1 MSAREDVFHV
11 VFICTGNRFRS
22 ILAEHRLRQATS
34 SLPVHVSSLGTLDDP
49 GLPAL
54 ADAVE
59 LGAAAGF
66 DLAGHRSRTLLG
78 EDLRAVDLVVGFERN
93 HVASAV
99 VESGAP
105 REKTFGAYELAELL
119 ARIEPPGDLPVVERA
134 REAVSR
140 AHAARTA
147 AERPFRELDD
157 PVGRGR
163 SFAAETARLVGDQT
177 ARIAFGLFGARPPA
191 S

>member
-1 MSAREDVFHV
+1 MSTAAEAFHV

-22 ILAEHRLRQATS
+22 VLAEHRLRQATS
-34 SLPVHVSSLGTLDDP
+34 GLPVHVSSLGTLDAS
-49 GLPAL
+49 GIPAL

-59 LGAAAGF
+59 LGSAAGF
-66 DLAGHRSRTLLG
+66 DLAPHRSRTLLG
-78 EDLRAVDLVVGFERN
+78 EDLSSADLVVGFERH

-99 VESGAP
+99 VEAGAP

-140 AHAARTA
+140 ADAVRTA
-147 AERPFRELDD
+147 GGRPFRELAD
-157 PVGRGR
+157 PVGLGR
-163 SFAAETARLVGDQT
+163 SFAAETAEAVGDQT
-177 ARIAFGLFGARPPA
+177 ARIAFGLFGARPVD
-191 S
+191 